1 MDSAKVVP
9 ISRIGHAKN
18 TSPQYAKQ
26 VIKRLEDAGEIHPE
40 WTPTGRGYLS
50 VSEWEK
56 VSAALT
62 G

>member
-1 MDSAKVVP
+1 MDSSKVIP
-9 ISRIGHAKN
+9 ISRIAPAKK
-18 TSPQYAKQ
+18 TSPQYAKR

-56 VSAALT
+56 VAAALAV
-62 G
+62 